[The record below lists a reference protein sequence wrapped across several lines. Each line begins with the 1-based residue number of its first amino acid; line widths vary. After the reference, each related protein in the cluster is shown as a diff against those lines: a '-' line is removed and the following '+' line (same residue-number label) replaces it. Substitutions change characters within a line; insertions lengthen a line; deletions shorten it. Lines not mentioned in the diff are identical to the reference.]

1 MENNNK
7 KDKKLSYET
16 KSCKELS
23 ETTEGKTY
31 LYVNR
36 CRTCQYL
43 RRCRYM

>member
-1 MENNNK
+1 MENSNK
-7 KDKKLSYET
+7 KKISYET

-23 ETTEGKTY
+23 ETSEGKAY
-31 LYVNR
+31 LYGNR